1 MLQQQYNGLA
11 VKGLHKRIGKVSTAV
26 SLTLVGL
33 MAQMPAWAAG
43 ALEGEVK
50 KQPLNISAI
59 IMFLIF
65 VFATLGITY
74 WASKQN
80 RKRLLYRGRRYLRY
94 QKRDCHCRGL
104 YVSGNLFGVIEYGFY
119 RRL

>member
-80 RKRLLYRGRRYLRY
+80 KTKPLATFIPRAA
-94 QKRDCHCRGL
+94 
-104 YVSGNLFGVIEYGFY
+104 VSQVPKTESPLPATICQ
-119 RRL
+119 R